1 MKKEAEKSKLLF
13 SSKTPFNKK
22 KGQVWIETAMYIL
35 IATVIIGLVISFV
48 GPKISEMQDKAIL
61 ENSATMLRD
70 LDNMISSI
78 VQDGAGNVRKIE
90 LPLKKGALT
99 INSSSDK
106 IIFEMEGR
114 YAYSEPGKSVTQGNL
129 VIYTRQTGNLNIVNM
144 TSSYPNYNIT
154 FNGADQIK
162 SLSQS
167 PNPYTIYISNQGTS
181 TPGTSKPV
189 INFEIK

>member
-1 MKKEAEKSKLLF
+1 MKKEGGSLLLL
-13 SSKTPFNKK
+13 NKRRMIISGK
-22 KGQVWIETAMYIL
+22 RAQVWIETAMYIL

-70 LDNMISSI
+70 LDNIISSI

-99 INSSSDK
+99 INSPSDK
-106 IIFEMEGR
+106 IVFEMEGR
-114 YAYSEPGKSVTQGNL
+114 YAYSEPGKPITQGSL
-129 VIYTRQTGNLNIVNM
+129 TIYTRQTGNINTVNM

-154 FNGADQIK
+154 FNGEDQVK
-162 SLSQS
+162 SISQAS
-167 PNPYTIYISNQGTS
+167 NPYTVYITNQG
-181 TPGTSKPV
+181 GSKPV

>member
-1 MKKEAEKSKLLF
+1 MKKEAGKFNLLLANNLL
-13 SSKTPFNKK
+13 SINQ

-70 LDNMISSI
+70 LDNIISSI

-90 LPLKKGALT
+90 LPLKKGSLI
-99 INSSSDK
+99 INGSSDK

-114 YAYSEPGKSVTQGNL
+114 YAYSEPGKLITQGIL
-129 VIYTRQTGNLNIVNM
+129 EIYTRQTGNLNIVNM

-154 FNGADQIK
+154 FNGLDQIK
-162 SLSQS
+162 SLTQS
-167 PNPYTIYISNQGTS
+167 PNPYSIYITNQGS
-181 TPGTSKPV
+181 PTPGLKPR